1 MSLEELAET
10 VGAGVLVVTVEKVVG
25 TTGVDSVG
33 MVGSTIATEEWVV
46 GTGTA
51 VVELVEMAELEDD
64 CFGLGAGLSGEG
76 LATATFLMGVEEVS
90 VAGGT
95 VLDTMIGVPLMVV
108 VPMMTGASV
117 TKVPSGSST
126 TVTASVITTS
136 SMISALLRASNLP
149 AKAPLVSREVAKRP
163 QEKTEVSILFDWGCE
178 GRGFG
183 ASLRLNILMSCRA
196 EGEGKASRRV
206 SGLDI
211 VV

>member
-10 VGAGVLVVTVEKVVG
+10 VGAGVLVVKVEKVVG
-25 TTGVDSVG
+25 TTEVDSVG
-33 MVGSTIATEEWVV
+33 MVGSTIGTEEWVV

-64 CFGLGAGLSGEG
+64 CSELGAGLSGEG
-76 LATATFLMGVEEVS
+76 LATATFLMGVEEVL

-95 VLDTMIGVPLMVV
+95 VLDTTIGVPSIVV

-117 TKVPSGSST
+117 TKVPSVSSI

-136 SMISALLRASNLP
+136 SMINALLRASYLP
-149 AKAPLVSREVAKRP
+149 AKTPLVSREVAKRP
-163 QEKTEVSILFDWGCE
+163 QEKTEESILFDWVCK

-183 ASLRLNILMSCRA
+183 ASLRLNILMSVVQR
-196 EGEGKASRRV
+196 EKGKASQRV
-206 SGLDI
+206 SRLNI